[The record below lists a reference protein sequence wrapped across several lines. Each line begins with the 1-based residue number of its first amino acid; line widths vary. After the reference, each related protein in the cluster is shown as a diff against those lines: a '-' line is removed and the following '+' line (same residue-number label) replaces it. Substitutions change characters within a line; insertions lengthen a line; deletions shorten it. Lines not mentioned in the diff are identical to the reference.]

1 MNTPPRS
8 DAGSNVDTV
17 SIAESQDSQ
26 GSEYNDL
33 YEMLI
38 SDMEMYCR
46 VNNFHSHQRPLF
58 GLLQY
63 LIEDKGHTGL
73 RLCRDQVG
81 NRVSLQIVR
90 GLRANWRREQED
102 TNTGNSV
109 LR

>member
-8 DAGSNVDTV
+8 DAETV
-17 SIAESQDSQ
+17 SIADNLSNAESQ

-46 VNNFHSHQRPLF
+46 MNNFHSHQRPLF